1 MSIQSYIT
9 GDASEKMQSEAFS
22 SEFPPPEAFLELVAT
37 RFRALGEPMRL
48 RIVHALIGGEQS
60 VNALVTKTGA
70 NQANIS
76 RHLQTLIRAG
86 ILKRRKEGL
95 YVYYRIADPGIL
107 SLCEYVC
114 GDIKKS
120 QSELIHS
127 LEKEEE

>member
-1 MSIQSYIT
+1 MSIQSYGT
-9 GDASEKMQSEAFS
+9 GDASEKMQSAAFS
-22 SEFPPPEAFLELVAT
+22 RESPPPEAFLELVAS

-60 VNALVTKTGA
+60 VNALVAKTGA

-76 RHLQTLIRAG
+76 RHLQTLTRAG

-114 GDIKKS
+114 GDVKQS
-120 QSELIHS
+120 QAEWIQS
-127 LEKEEE
+127 LGTDS